1 MHEASTEATPEVW
14 RRPRAELEADLGSA
28 VSRSLKLRE
37 LSSAAPPPPPPLVSS
52 LAAPAPL
59 YLNKAELFGPTQQH
73 FPLNSFLP
81 GRGARGAGAGS
92 LGAGR
97 GEGAGSMFA
106 STESLTQP
114 DLSTRSGAA
123 RKIRFNPY
131 NEFSD

>member
-1 MHEASTEATPEVW
+1 MPEASTEATPEVW

-37 LSSAAPPPPPPLVSS
+37 LSSAAPPPPLVSS

-59 YLNKAELFGPTQQH
+59 YLNKAELFGSTQQH

-81 GRGARGAGAGS
+81 GRGARGAGS

-106 STESLTQP
+106 STESLTQS
-114 DLSTRSGAA
+114 DLGTRSGTA

>member
-1 MHEASTEATPEVW
+1 MPEASTEATPEVW

-28 VSRSLKLRE
+28 VARSLKLRE

-59 YLNKAELFGPTQQH
+59 YLNKAELFGPGQQH

-81 GRGARGAGAGS
+81 GRGARGAGS

-106 STESLTQP
+106 STESLTQS
-114 DLSTRSGAA
+114 DLGTRPGAT

>member
-28 VSRSLKLRE
+28 VSRSLKLQE
-37 LSSAAPPPPPPLVSS
+37 LSSAAPPPPLVSS

-59 YLNKAELFGPTQQH
+59 YLNKAELFGPGQQH

-81 GRGARGAGAGS
+81 GRGARGAGS

-97 GEGAGSMFA
+97 DEGAGSMFA
-106 STESLTQP
+106 STESLTQS
-114 DLSTRSGAA
+114 DLGTRPGAT

>member
-37 LSSAAPPPPPPLVSS
+37 LSSAAPPPPLVSS

-59 YLNKAELFGPTQQH
+59 YLNKAELFGAGQQQ

-81 GRGARGAGAGS
+81 GRGARGAGAGA

-114 DLSTRSGAA
+114 DLGTRPGAA